1 MKIRKAN
8 VHNGKVFIENVYIY
22 ENKKQEFSLIAIPE
36 IEWST
41 SVQYEEEREELK
53 ARLFESL
60 SKNVAEETAEELAA
74 KLIHWVGEM

>member
-8 VHNGKVFIENVYIY
+8 VHNGNAFIENVYIY
-22 ENKKQEFSLIAIPE
+22 ENKKQEFTMIAIPE

-41 SVQYEEEREELK
+41 TVQYEEEREELK
-53 ARLFESL
+53 ARLIASL
-60 SKNVAEETAEELAA
+60 SKNAAENTAEELAA